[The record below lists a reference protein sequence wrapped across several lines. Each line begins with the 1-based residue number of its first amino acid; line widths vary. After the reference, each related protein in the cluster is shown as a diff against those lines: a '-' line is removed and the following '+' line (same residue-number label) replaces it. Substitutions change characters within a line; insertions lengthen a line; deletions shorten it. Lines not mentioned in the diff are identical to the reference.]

1 MPIPYCEEFV
11 DLFRTDTV
19 PFSDELTIEIQSGI
33 NGISKSGNSNN
44 IDLVKLYD
52 AFLRLKMRPLH
63 IGLGNP
69 NSDILIVGHEN
80 AGQAPDLPAKDNPPQ
95 LGLTGCTNQHY
106 YRDLF
111 VNEHILNY
119 FLWAHKVAGRDI
131 LPNCT
136 FQDPEFASS
145 YCHLYNTEKPKGH
158 YWFKLNKVISE
169 AFKDSGQIEE
179 DFTTSNYNKSFFQ
192 HCFLTEMHNNPFPHA
207 HPNPDRI
214 AISNKFEEL
223 ITNPFYSKFK
233 KIVFA
238 CNTYLNRIP
247 DARNKIT
254 DAFGVTLIEEP
265 VTRGMHAIYEGS
277 GRKIIICNNLGG
289 AAGWA
294 NVELERMGRILS

>member
-131 LPNCT
+131 LPKCT

-145 YCHLYNTEKPKGH
+145 YCHLYNTEKRGGH
-158 YWFKLNKVISE
+158 YWAKSNYVIS
-169 AFKDSGQIEE
+169 KMLNL
-179 DFTTSNYNKSFFQ
+179 DFDFRTKNFNDSFFN
-192 HCFLTEMHNNPFPHA
+192 HCFLTEMHNNPSPSSPIN
-207 HPNPDRI
+207 PNI
-214 AISNKFEEL
+214 VNISNKFDDL
-223 ITNPFYSKFK
+223 ISNPFYTKFK

-238 CNTYLNRIP
+238 CNSYLNHIP
-247 DARNKIT
+247 DARNKILK
-254 DAFGVTLIEEP
+254 AFGVILIEKS
-265 VTRGMHAIYEGS
+265 VARGMHAIYEGN
-277 GRKIIICNNLGG
+277 GRKIIICNNLSG

-294 NVELERMGRILS
+294 NVELERMGRILSE